1 MLQIIFSCPIINFW
15 ISDANQQSQIP
26 SLGTTGVCIHL
37 FSKIFNF
44 LKKSFS
50 GVFGVAD
57 HEFDFIL
64 PLEAS
69 VPRYTTK
76 MSTFWKYWFMS
87 FFEILVFSIN
97 WLNMGLRDPGLLEF
111 PRLVDT
117 EELAT
122 EFALNMASFFRTKR
136 SITIWSEL

>member
-1 MLQIIFSCPIINFW
+1 MYTPFFENF
-15 ISDANQQSQIP
+15 Q
-26 SLGTTGVCIHL
+26 
-37 FSKIFNF
+37 FSKKVVLGGFRGRWSRIWLYFAVGGFCTKIYHENVNI
-44 LKKSFS
+44 LK
-50 GVFGVAD
+50 
-57 HEFDFIL
+57 IL
-64 PLEAS
+64 IYVVS
-69 VPRYTTK
+69 
-76 MSTFWKYWFMS
+76 
-87 FFEILVFSIN
+87 EILVFSIN